1 MVCSINVLPFKCTL
15 VIWMCGW
22 VWKWLFQLSSSSA
35 ENVPTW
41 QKHMQTFSTILFQIW
56 LGIVMEISHYRA
68 GGNLVFDCTQIEANG
83 VCVRVCGWEILCAHT
98 TWILCISLR
107 LCAHTH
113 RCACVCV
120 CLYSTAHFPKL
131 LLRALF
137 LPLQRSVNVFPE
149 CTTLAQ
155 PACFWSHS
163 ATLLMSW
170 LTCLGKFLLL
180 PPSCFTRLLT
190 CFYSLY

>member
-35 ENVPTW
+35 ENVLTW

-83 VCVRVCGWEILCAHT
+83 VCVRADEKFCVHT
-98 TWILCISLR
+98 PHEYCVFH
-107 LCAHTH
+107 CDYVYTH

-120 CLYSTAHFPKL
+120 CLYSTVHFPKL

-170 LTCLGKFLLL
+170 LTCLGKLLLL
-180 PPSCFTRLLT
+180 PPSYFTRLLT